1 MEVTRRCVLTNRV
14 STLLIPDLTNKM
26 LEDWRS
32 GQLIQDCM
40 PELSVAEREFLIT
53 GTTQETWNEYYGNP
67 RKQGTEQTG
76 EEWASE

>member
-1 MEVTRRCVLTNRV
+1 
-14 STLLIPDLTNKM
+14 M

-67 RKQGTEQTG
+67 RKQGTERTG
-76 EEWASE
+76 EEWAGE